1 MEPGGGGREGR
12 QRSIDRDIVEMSR
25 KHPAGLSLARPR
37 TPFKGRRC
45 IDLAIVTDD
54 RDVIATE
61 SIIHDPLSLGDSS
74 IPTCNWD
81 QRLSGSA
88 HRVPP
93 PSRRVYPLRTPLPL
107 LRVRL
112 RRRRCIRAVAIF
124 CAARIKA
131 SRSRDSFRFDC
142 RMIFKFTSPAW
153 IALIW
158 RYRESDS
165 DSTATL
171 SMFRVISPTTVSTC
185 PRKCTLFK

>member
-1 MEPGGGGREGR
+1 MWSGGWGRETKEHR
-12 QRSIDRDIVEMSR
+12 PEYRRDEPKASGGFVSR
-25 KHPAGLSLARPR
+25 ETR

-93 PSRRVYPLRTPLPL
+93 RFHLVACTPFVHPCPFFAFAFGDGG
-107 LRVRL
+107 V
-112 RRRRCIRAVAIF
+112 RAVAIF
-124 CAARIKA
+124 VLRELKHRGPAIP
-131 SRSRDSFRFDC
+131 RFLPLRFPIDDFQVHESGLD
-142 RMIFKFTSPAW
+142 RLYLAI
-153 IALIW
+153 L
-158 RYRESDS
+158 RE
-165 DSTATL
+165 
-171 SMFRVISPTTVSTC
+171 
-185 PRKCTLFK
+185 